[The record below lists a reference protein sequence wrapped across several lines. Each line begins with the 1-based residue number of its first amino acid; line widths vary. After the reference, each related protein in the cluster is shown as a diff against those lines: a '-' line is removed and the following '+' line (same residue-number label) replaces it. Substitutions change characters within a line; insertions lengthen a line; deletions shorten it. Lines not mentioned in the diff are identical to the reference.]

1 MSKRIY
7 RYPPAFERDDPV
19 CHYPPACDGDD
30 PICYRLEPEKRLAP
44 RFDSCCIA
52 EFPVSRPGKM
62 GFRVVDNCAEDNI
75 Q

>member
-1 MSKRIY
+1 MNERDY
-7 RYPPAFERDDPV
+7 RNPPAQETDDSVFPYPPVWE
-19 CHYPPACDGDD
+19 DD
-30 PICYRLEPEKRLAP
+30 PICFRLEPEKRLVP

-52 EFPVSRPGKM
+52 EFPVSRRGKM

>member
-1 MSKRIY
+1 MSERIH
-7 RYPPAFERDDPV
+7 RDPPAQETDDPV
-19 CHYPPACDGDD
+19 CFYPPAWEDG

-62 GFRVVDNCAEDNI
+62 GFRVVDNCCEDNI

>member
-1 MSKRIY
+1 MRKPMER
-7 RYPPAFERDDPV
+7 RDPAREPDF
-19 CHYPPACDGDD
+19 
-30 PICYRLEPEKRLAP
+30 PICYRLEPEKRLVP

-52 EFPVSRPGKM
+52 EFPVSPRGKM